1 MKKSFKETLAAGK
14 ADRAPKEDVRAEAE
28 SIISRYSGMNET
40 ELMTELK
47 KATAKQKAEGR
58 FDPSAVKQGVESI
71 LPMLN
76 DQQKRKLF
84 EILGQI

>member
-1 MKKSFKETLAAGK
+1 MKKSLRESVSAKKQPDVLT
-14 ADRAPKEDVRAEAE
+14 EDEN
-28 SIISRYSGMNET
+28 IISQDSGLSEP
-40 ELMTELK
+40 ELMAELK

-71 LPMLN
+71 MPMLN

>member
-1 MKKSFKETLAAGK
+1 MKKSFKETIRRSAESEPARG
-14 ADRAPKEDVRAEAE
+14 DVRAEAE
-28 SIISRYSGMNET
+28 SIISQYSGMNET
-40 ELMTELK
+40 ELMSELK

>member
-1 MKKSFKETLAAGK
+1 MKKSLKESLSS
-14 ADRAPKEDVRAEAE
+14 DRAPEKTEDAVRAEAE
-28 SIISRYSGMNET
+28 SIISQYSGLSEP
-40 ELMTELK
+40 ELMAELK

>member
-1 MKKSFKETLAAGK
+1 MKKSLRESVSAKKQPDVLT
-14 ADRAPKEDVRAEAE
+14 EDTRAEAE
-28 SIISRYSGMNET
+28 NIISQYSGLSEP
-40 ELMTELK
+40 ELMAELK

-71 LPMLN
+71 MPMLN